1 MNTDEKDRRAGA
13 ALVSAVSGGPS
24 LPMSGEQW
32 LGNCTRHAGVQLTAL
47 LVVIRLAIFFGCL
60 CGGIYMKTIQRKGA
74 GFLKFLKWI
83 ILNENPDRQL
93 DAVNDIKSLEI

>member
-1 MNTDEKDRRAGA
+1 MG
-13 ALVSAVSGGPS
+13 
-24 LPMSGEQW
+24 
-32 LGNCTRHAGVQLTAL
+32 AGVVSRHSWSL
-47 LVVIRLAIFFGCL
+47 LGWLSFLAVL
-60 CGGIYMKTIQRKGA
+60 CGGTYMKTIQHKGA